1 MHTHFIVSRHDLATG
16 NLFPTLGT
24 EVVSLYVMHTRIQRP
39 YPSEKIVKKPE
50 MAQFR
55 MTVDVGS
62 ERTNRE
68 TSMAN
73 AKSRSRTVQCPWI
86 KDFCCFRF
94 FQRLLAVCIGQ
105 ELPGT
110 ILICHGFWYIYD
122 CLLFYDVS
130 YLNSY
135 MGLLIWACE
144 SGRSVYRRDASP
156 DTFLLYLPI
165 RVRTAVMFG
174 VICKFQRLS
183 NDQICLS
190 QVMFAR
196 TIPLRGRI
204 KRKALFR
211 MHVLVV
217 GGAGGGTGQG
227 ARYARRLHRKDSAES
242 SVFDSVLGVGAAMN
256 LQALEH
262 NHYPKRSPNLSPA
275 TYFGARYPAQRL
287 PDYEYPGKDIQNP
300 GFLHLGRQIE
310 GVPDS
315 QQRMF
320 APQPYDGKEIYHGI
334 GSGFLEWGKDF
345 VRQIS
350 FSERACGFSWPKDIN
365 VDVLGQHLAGTA
377 QKYYRR
383 QVECWWSENQTLEHA
398 MQRLL
403 QNFSTKITPAQSMK
417 LFTVPKAVDRSWK
430 YHFLYL
436 TADRI
441 VMVTQ
446 HVRNVET
453 LNDNQNY
460 QLSRFSKGVIN
471 QEELDDM
478 SESRK
483 RDHDIFDQKK
493 NALKGSNRKQNLPS
507 RWTRERYFTRSRC
520 NAKTDTVEDK
530 NIRDVVNAV
539 CDLDPKNYGE
549 ATMSQGKHK
558 WMTAVSEELKALGE
572 NGWVLKTKT
581 DANGDVE
588 RYKARLVTCGNEQ
601 LSGVDYT
608 LTFAAVMDLSTVKVI
623 LVLSRR
629 WNVPARHGDVPNAI
643 VNAENEPHYDVYMK
657 VPKGMKIDEMDL
669 KRCRANDLIKLE
681 LLLKLCK
688 AGFTQ
693 CTTNICLYFKK
704 DKDELTILGVYVDG
718 LLATG
723 ISRDAVDKFFKVI
736 SALEIKELGVVNKF
750 LGPRMSLDEEVGYVL
765 NQEVSIDLLQREYGL
780 EKANGVRAPIVEEF
794 NDCNSQEPEY
804 LPVTAANGNASVKDF
819 QSLGDSTNAQAYYG
833 RLEDGEAI
841 CKFQR

>member
-211 MHVLVV
+211 MHVLVMSPTDQIV
-217 GGAGGGTGQG
+217 DAAKAAAPADVVDSSERATDHIHEKKSEVPEAALVKVLAMLGDLQ
-227 ARYARRLHRKDSAES
+227 HRKDSAES

-365 VDVLGQHLAGTA
+365 VDVLGQHLA
-377 QKYYRR
+377 
-383 QVECWWSENQTLEHA
+383 
-398 MQRLL
+398 
-403 QNFSTKITPAQSMK
+403 
-417 LFTVPKAVDRSWK
+417 
-430 YHFLYL
+430 
-436 TADRI
+436 
-441 VMVTQ
+441 
-446 HVRNVET
+446 
-453 LNDNQNY
+453 
-460 QLSRFSKGVIN
+460 GVIN

>member
-211 MHVLVV
+211 MHVLV
-217 GGAGGGTGQG
+217 
-227 ARYARRLHRKDSAES
+227 ARQHRKDSAES

-365 VDVLGQHLAGTA
+365 VDVLGQHLA
-377 QKYYRR
+377 
-383 QVECWWSENQTLEHA
+383 
-398 MQRLL
+398 
-403 QNFSTKITPAQSMK
+403 
-417 LFTVPKAVDRSWK
+417 
-430 YHFLYL
+430 
-436 TADRI
+436 
-441 VMVTQ
+441 
-446 HVRNVET
+446 
-453 LNDNQNY
+453 
-460 QLSRFSKGVIN
+460 GVIN